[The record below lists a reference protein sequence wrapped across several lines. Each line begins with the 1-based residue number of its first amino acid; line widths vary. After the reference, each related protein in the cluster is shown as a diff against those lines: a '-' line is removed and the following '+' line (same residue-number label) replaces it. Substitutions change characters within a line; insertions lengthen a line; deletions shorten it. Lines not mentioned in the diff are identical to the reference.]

1 MKIYIHYE
9 LGQPEFTLPIHLGPE
24 NRTVAELRDDFIR
37 AYNSRFP
44 SNLLEPEEFGLAQS
58 SAAGKRKQLLPNQP
72 ILPLAKPNLDIFVIK
87 NEARKTL
94 ARDSAIHSSIATQC
108 SSAADRRSG
117 SVVADQHESSV
128 ALVAESVD
136 RLSKISLDGSIPPTL
151 YMPFSQ
157 TLSSDVQKVYVMF

>member
-1 MKIYIHYE
+1 M
-9 LGQPEFTLPIHLGPE
+9 
-24 NRTVAELRDDFIR
+24 
-37 AYNSRFP
+37 
-44 SNLLEPEEFGLAQS
+44 
-58 SAAGKRKQLLPNQP
+58 
-72 ILPLAKPNLDIFVIK
+72 IK

-94 ARDSAIHSSIATQC
+94 ARDSIHSSIATQC